1 MIQLPRDRVIIT
13 ACVTGAFLTKEMT
26 PAAPVTPDEI
36 IQAARGAYDAGAA
49 IIHIHGRAHDTS
61 PTGDKEIFRE
71 IHEGIR
77 SYCDVILQDSTG
89 GGANLSLEER
99 IDCLNALPEMASLNM
114 GTLLRTMGSGAGTPF
129 MNPTPEIERW
139 AARMQELGI
148 KPEMEVYSHAMIRD
162 VENLIAK
169 GLLEEP
175 YYVNLVLGMAYQGAV
190 PATPKVLN
198 SLVDFLPPSTL
209 VNVTATA
216 ASQLPLTTI
225 GMAMGCCV
233 RVGLEDNIYYR
244 KGELAASN
252 AQLVERTVRIARELE
267 KEPASP
273 AEARAILGLQPLD
286 AQVAAPAGH
295 GSDNA

>member
-1 MIQLPRDRVIIT
+1 MIALPRDKVVIT

-26 PAAPVTPDEI
+26 PAAPVVPEEI
-36 IQAARGAYDAGAA
+36 IQAARDAYDAGAA
-49 IIHIHGRAHDTS
+49 IIHIHARDRDTK
-61 PTGDKEIFRE
+61 PTGSKDVFRE

-77 SYCDVILQDSTG
+77 EYCDVILQDSTG
-89 GGANLSLEER
+89 GGANLSMEER

-129 MNPTPEIERW
+129 MNPTPEIEQW

-169 GLLEEP
+169 GLVEKP
-175 YYVNLVLGMAYQGAV
+175 YYVNLVMGMAYQGAV
-190 PATPKVLN
+190 AATPKMLS
-198 SLVDFLPPSTL
+198 SLIEFLPQDTI

-216 ASQLPLTTI
+216 AAQLPLTTI
-225 GMAMGCCV
+225 GTVTGCCI

-244 KGELAASN
+244 RGQLATSS
-252 AQLVERTVRIARELE
+252 AQLVQRAARIAHELH
-267 KEPASP
+267 KEPATP
-273 AEARAILGLQPLD
+273 NETRHILGLTPLQQPT
-286 AQVAAPAGH
+286 ARAET
-295 GSDNA
+295 STSR